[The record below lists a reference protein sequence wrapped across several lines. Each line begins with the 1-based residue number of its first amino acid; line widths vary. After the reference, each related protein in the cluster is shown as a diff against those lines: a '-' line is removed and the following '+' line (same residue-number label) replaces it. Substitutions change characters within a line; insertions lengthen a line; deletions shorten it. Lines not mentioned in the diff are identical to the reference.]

1 MDGSKAPLD
10 LAYRSEP
17 TRWRVANATPGIA
30 PCLADLR
37 QLQPTFIGL
46 EAPGGWQGSLGAA
59 LALAK
64 RPVAVVNPRQGRDVA
79 KATGPWAKTEAL
91 DAGGIAHCAE
101 AVRPTPRP
109 LPDETTQPIDARLQ
123 RRRPLLEL
131 LVAERHRV
139 ALAHPTV
146 RDRLGRPSDDLQRLS
161 NEPAEEVAT
170 IIPTSPAGREQDD
183 L

>member
-17 TRWRVANATPGIA
+17 TRWRVANDTPGIA

-37 QLQPTFIGL
+37 QLQPTLIGL

-64 RPVAVVNPRQGRDVA
+64 RPVAVVNPHQGRDVA

-91 DAGGIAHCAE
+91 DARGIAHCESGQRSGARHIHGGHAE
-101 AVRPTPRP
+101 VRVVWYRATRTATRVNPVIKGFYQQLRARGKAQQVTLTAAMRTLLISLNTMVKTPRRWNGH
-109 LPDETTQPIDARLQ
+109 LKTCA
-123 RRRPLLEL
+123 
-131 LVAERHRV
+131 
-139 ALAHPTV
+139 
-146 RDRLGRPSDDLQRLS
+146 
-161 NEPAEEVAT
+161 
-170 IIPTSPAGREQDD
+170 
-183 L
+183 